1 MTGLLV
7 DIATIQNRV
16 FVCDMGMGM
25 GICKGVGVGGSGA
38 VPESRAGVYRAE
50 RSRWTRGTD
59 DKQLLL
65 I

>member
-38 VPESRAGVYRAE
+38 VPESRA
-50 RSRWTRGTD
+50 
-59 DKQLLL
+59 
-65 I
+65 